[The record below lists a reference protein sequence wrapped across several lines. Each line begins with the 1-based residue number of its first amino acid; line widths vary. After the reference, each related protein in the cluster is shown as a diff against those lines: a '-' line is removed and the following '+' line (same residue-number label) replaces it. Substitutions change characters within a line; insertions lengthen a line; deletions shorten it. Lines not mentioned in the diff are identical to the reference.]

1 MSKNYILLFYL
12 ICWHITIRNS
22 SLWFFCITVSVVIDH
37 LHFTDHIYFSL
48 FIFALILIISFLL
61 VLLRS
66 ILPLVFFFFNFM
78 CNMSVTCSL
87 LDINILFWT
96 ALVISHRFS
105 YVVFLLVFSFYLF
118 RSIYLSFYISVELL
132 TFFPVICSFTFKS
145 FQLLK
150 LVLWAS
156 LWSVLKNVP
165 CAFEIHMYFVAVGC
179 NVL

>member
-1 MSKNYILLFYL
+1 MILLYYCIRCNWSSSFH
-12 ICWHITIRNS
+12 WSHI
-22 SLWFFCITVSVVIDH
+22 FFS
-37 LHFTDHIYFSL
+37 IYFCSNL
-48 FIFALILIISFLL
+48 DYFLPSSTFKVYFTFGL
-61 VLLRS
+61 
-66 ILPLVFFFFNFM
+66 FFFNFM

-132 TFFPVICSFTFKS
+132 TFFLLFICSFTFKS

-156 LWSVLKNVP
+156 LWSVLKNVS
-165 CAFEIHMYFVAVGC
+165 CAFEIHMYSVAVGY